1 MKINKILISQPRPA
15 VVEKSP
21 FYELSQKHKLQVDYV
36 PLIKVV
42 GVSSKEFRSQRVDI
56 LSHTAVIFT
65 SRTTIDSFFRICE
78 ESRVT
83 VPETMKYICTTEA
96 IALYLQKYI
105 VYRKR
110 KISFADGSFKGLIE
124 LIVKHKDEKFML
136 ALSEPHKPELP
147 ETLTTLKI
155 NFTPAILARTVAAD
169 VDDLDLKAYDM
180 LLLYSP
186 WDIMTIV
193 EKFGTESLPVIAT
206 FGDGTLRKAIE
217 SGIEVRANAPTPEAP
232 SLAKAVDIFCAK
244 VAKGEEIKPVQ
255 LEEDATKEEFIRNQQ
270 SKLAKKSRSRSSS
283 SSDKK

>member
-21 FYELSQKHKLQVDYV
+21 FYALSQKHKLQVDYV

-65 SRTTIDSFFRICE
+65 SRTTIDSFFRLCE

-147 ETLTTLKI
+147 ETLSTLKI

-169 VDDLDLKAYDM
+169 VDGVDIKSYDM

-193 EKFGTESLPVIAT
+193 EKFSTESLPVIAT
-206 FGDGTLRKAIE
+206 FGEGTLRKAIE

-244 VAKGEEIKPVQ
+244 VAKGEDVPPVQ
-255 LEEDATKEEFIRNQQ
+255 IEEDSTKEEFIRNQQ
-270 SKLAKKSRSRSSS
+270 SKLAKKSRSRA
-283 SSDKK
+283 KAV